1 VLPTGPAIVPGAL
14 LEGPPTLPLP
24 LPIVLPLGAELL
36 ELLPGE
42 EVLLLDGD
50 EALGAP
56 AVLVFCSM
64 SLSLLLMS
72 ASCCLI

>member
-1 VLPTGPAIVPGAL
+1 MVPEAL
-14 LEGPPTLPLP
+14 LEGPLTLPLP

-36 ELLPGE
+36 EVLPGKY
-42 EVLLLDGD
+42 VLLLAGD
-50 EALGAP
+50 EALGPP
-56 AVLVFCSM
+56 AVLVFCSS